1 MDQIPLG
8 FLFGALFVLFL
19 MSGFFSGSETALMSL
34 NRYRLRHLADQGH
47 PGAIRAQRLLNQPD
61 RLIGLILLGNNL
73 VNILITQ
80 LATFIG
86 LRLYGDAGIAIATG
100 LLTLALLIFAEVAP
114 KTVGALHSEKI
125 AFPAAFVYVPLLV
138 VAYPLVWLVN
148 LFANSILRLLGL
160 HDAGAGG
167 QALSREELRTVVAEA
182 GSLIP
187 RRHRKMLLGIL
198 DLEKIT
204 VEDIMIPRKDIVGLD
219 LDEDWDKV
227 VDQIQQSNYTRLPVY
242 RGSIDHVLGFLHLRK
257 VMDLILNDELTRE
270 HLEANLREPYF
281 IPESTPLNQ
290 QLLNFQ
296 KKRRRIGLVVDEYG
310 DIQGLVT
317 LEDLLEEI
325 VGEFTTTPGD
335 YGKDVH
341 EQEDG
346 SYLADGGTHI
356 RAINR
361 ALGWEL
367 PTDGPRTLNGLVLE
381 HMESIPEPG
390 TSFLIAGYPFEVVQ
404 VKSNAI
410 KTLRLRNRL
419 PQYRTDKDDD

>member
-8 FLFGALFVLFL
+8 FLFGGLFVLFL
-19 MSGFFSGSETALMSL
+19 FSGFFSGSETALMSL

-47 PGAIRAQRLLNQPD
+47 PGAMRAQRLLSQPD

-73 VNILITQ
+73 VNIVITQ

-138 VAYPLVWLVN
+138 VSYPLVWLVN
-148 LFANSILRLLGL
+148 LFANSILRVFGL
-160 HDAGAGG
+160 HDAGGPG
-167 QALSREELRTVVAEA
+167 QALSREELRSVVAEA

-204 VEDIMIPRKDIVGLD
+204 VEDIMIPRKDIVGID
-219 LDEDWDKV
+219 LEEDWDKV
-227 VDQIQQSNYTRLPVY
+227 VEQIRQSSYTRLPVY
-242 RGSIDHVLGFLHLRK
+242 RGSIDNVLGFLHLRK
-257 VMDLILNDELTRE
+257 VMDLILSDELTRE
-270 HLEANLREPYF
+270 HVEVNLREPYF

-325 VGEFTTTPGD
+325 VGEFTTAPGD
-335 YGKDVH
+335 YGRDVH
-341 EQEDG
+341 EQDDG
-346 SYLADGGTHI
+346 SYLVDGGVHI

-367 PTDGPRTLNGLVLE
+367 PTEGPRTLNGLVLE

-390 TSFLIAGYPFEVVQ
+390 TSFLIAGYPIEVLQ
-404 VKSNAI
+404 VKNNAI
-410 KTLRLRNRL
+410 KTLRLRDRL
-419 PQYRTDKDDD
+419 PQYGGQMTED